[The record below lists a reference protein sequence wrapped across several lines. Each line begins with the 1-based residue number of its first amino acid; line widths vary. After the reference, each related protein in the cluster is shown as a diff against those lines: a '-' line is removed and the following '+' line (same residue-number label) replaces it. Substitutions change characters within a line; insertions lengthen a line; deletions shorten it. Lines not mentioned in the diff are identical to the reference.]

1 MDDQTPEQA
10 QQPAIPA
17 PHDLLAA
24 TDEHADKPTPL
35 QLVQAEVAQE
45 TATSPLDGLPDGT
58 VLVPLGDVEVAV
70 LPDRVWPSSANED
83 MVVGLY
89 GRWAQKALARDEDV
103 EAWFDIDPTNEVVT
117 KFFID
122 WAAVTGR
129 NPKANSKRGRGS
141 LRTA

>member
-1 MDDQTPEQA
+1 MDDSIEQPTP
-10 QQPAIPA
+10 IPA
-17 PHDLLAA
+17 PHDLLTA
-24 TDEHADKPTPL
+24 TDGHPDKPNTL

-45 TATSPLDGLPDGT
+45 TAASPLDGLPAGT

-117 KFFID
+117 QFFID
-122 WAAVTGR
+122 WAHATGR
-129 NPKANSKRGRGS
+129 SPKANSKRGTSR

>member
-1 MDDQTPEQA
+1 MDQDQTAEQ
-10 QQPAIPA
+10 PTLPA

-24 TDEHADKPTPL
+24 TDDHADKPSTL

-45 TATSPLDGLPDGT
+45 TPKSPLDGCPPGT

-70 LPDRVWPSSANED
+70 LPDSLWPNSANED

-103 EAWFDIDPTNEVVT
+103 ETWFDMDVDNATVT
-117 KFFID
+117 QFFID
-122 WAAVTGR
+122 WAKASGR
-129 NPKANSKRGRGS
+129 APKANSKRGRGS

>member
-1 MDDQTPEQA
+1 MDDQNPEQT
-10 QQPAIPA
+10 AIPT

-24 TDEHADKPTPL
+24 TDDHPDKPTAL

-45 TATSPLDGLPDGT
+45 TAKSPLDDCPAGT
-58 VLVPLGDVEVAV
+58 VLVPLGDVEIAV
-70 LPDRVWPSSANED
+70 LPDRMWPSSANED
-83 MVVGLY
+83 MVIGLY
-89 GRWAQKALARDEDV
+89 QRWAQKALARDEDV

-117 KFFID
+117 QFFID

-129 NPKANSKRGRGS
+129 SPKANSKRGRGS